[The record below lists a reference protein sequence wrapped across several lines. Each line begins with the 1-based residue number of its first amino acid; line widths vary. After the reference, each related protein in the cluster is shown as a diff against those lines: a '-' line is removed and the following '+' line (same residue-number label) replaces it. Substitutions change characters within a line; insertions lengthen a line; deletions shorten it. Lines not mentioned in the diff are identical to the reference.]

1 MDKDLKFKA
10 MVVRE
15 EAEEIAFREEEIG
28 FEALDEGDVV
38 IKVAYS
44 SVNFK
49 DMLAVQKNGGVIR
62 SYPMIPGIDLSGTVV
77 SSKTAEFSQGQEV
90 LVTGYGTGVSHT
102 GGFSQYARVP
112 HEWVIP
118 LPEGLSMREA
128 MVIGTA
134 GLTAGLSV
142 QALEE
147 AGMSAKNKPAVLV
160 TGASGGVGSVAL
172 PLLKVQGYED
182 LKALVRKDYQK
193 TLVQKLGA
201 TDIVEPSDV
210 FLKENP
216 LLLKSRYDYIL
227 DTVGG
232 EVASHLLPQ
241 LNYDGAMSMCG
252 NAGGIKFS
260 TTVLPFILRGN
271 KVLGVDSVQI
281 DREKRLKLWKRFADE
296 WHIMDALEV
305 NEIGPEELPETLVK
319 LKEGRHQGRT
329 VVNMSSW

>member
-15 EAEEIAFREEEIG
+15 EEEEIAFREEEIG